1 MTDQWMDGWRITEKA
16 NEKENEEEEVE
27 RKEERG
33 SIKKSNG
40 LLKQNSGKTEKKED
54 TLNEVTKGVK

>member
-1 MTDQWMDGWRITEKA
+1 M
-16 NEKENEEEEVE
+16 E